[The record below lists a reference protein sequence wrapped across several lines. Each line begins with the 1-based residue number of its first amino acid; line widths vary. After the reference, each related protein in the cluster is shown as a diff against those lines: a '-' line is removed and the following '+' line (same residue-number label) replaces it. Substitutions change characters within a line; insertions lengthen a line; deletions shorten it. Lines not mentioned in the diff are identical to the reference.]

1 MALPS
6 GLQPVSLPGVT
17 PGGLP
22 GHAAAPA
29 APGLG
34 GLAPVALKPQRL
46 VLMAASDGRRVGL
59 QLAYSDGLG
68 KRLGKAGAVWFA
80 PRRMWVVELGA
91 ATSQDK
97 PDPERQAARLMT
109 WLDGQVEGDYDEAGA
124 HQVVRAA
131 IVATEAT
138 YFTQLLDVQIFPL
151 VEGGFAVSFQYD
163 LPMVKAM
170 RSLGGRFHKFASAW
184 EVRGA
189 APAIL
194 AAIKAVAGVD
204 EEFVFVHERPL
215 VLEQLA
221 AAPASEVPIKVPGA
235 APSFGEAS
243 TDEEGIDK
251 GAGFLSAIAEPSGVI
266 DVDEDALAAEATAAG
281 LRDYQVVGVRHLLRQ
296 DSSCLGD
303 DMGLGKTRQTVVAA
317 RMAAASELL
326 RAVPPESA
334 GSPVLPRVLVL
345 CPASLRI
352 NWQREINAVYPNDL
366 VGMVGQD
373 RMEMLHGCRW
383 VVANYERLGGLVR
396 EMDLHFQVM
405 VVDEAHYLKE
415 HMSGR
420 TRNAFVLAC
429 RIPRRFLVTG
439 TPLLSR
445 EIELHTLLRLSGHRL
460 GSLRLNDFRKRFTG
474 SRERRAELASEL
486 RGWLLRRRKDV
497 LKDLGTKDRQ
507 VRHLSPA
514 EGLAGYREI
523 LADMT
528 LGVMPKI
535 VKLRQT
541 LEALKLQ
548 FIVEAIESRS
558 AGDKFIVFC
567 EYMGTVKALK
577 AALAALG
584 VVCVTLVGSDAP
596 AARQRSIDAFQQDPD
611 TTVFITT
618 TAAGGVGITLTAAN
632 IVLFASLP
640 WTPALMRQAEDRAY
654 RLGQK
659 RDVLVLVPLVDQT
672 IDQQIWALLASKT
685 ALEQDVVEAVCT
697 QVDTKATKA
706 VRPRM
711 ADMLAMTAMAE

>member
-1 MALPS
+1 ML
-6 GLQPVSLPGVT
+6 L
-17 PGGLP
+17 
-22 GHAAAPA
+22 
-29 APGLG
+29 
-34 GLAPVALKPQRL
+34 
-46 VLMAASDGRRVGL
+46 
-59 QLAYSDGLG
+59 
-68 KRLGKAGAVWFA
+68 
-80 PRRMWVVELGA
+80 
-91 ATSQDK
+91 
-97 PDPERQAARLMT
+97 
-109 WLDGQVEGDYDEAGA
+109 WLDGHVEGDYDEAGA
-124 HQVVRAA
+124 RQVIRAA
-131 IVATEAT
+131 IATPDPT
-138 YFTQLLDVQIFPL
+138 YFTQLLDVQVFPL

-189 APAIL
+189 APQIL
-194 AAIKAVAGVD
+194 ATIKAVAGVD
-204 EEFVFVHERPL
+204 EEFIFVHERPL
-215 VLEQLA
+215 VLEQLS

-235 APSFGEAS
+235 APSFGEPAA
-243 TDEEGIDK
+243 DEDGIDK
-251 GAGFLSAIAEPSGVI
+251 GAGFLSAIAETSGLI
-266 DVDEDALAAEATAAG
+266 EVDEDALAAEAEAAG
-281 LRDYQVVGVRHLLRQ
+281 LRDYQVVGVRHLLSQ

-317 RMAAASELL
+317 RMAAERELL
-326 RAVPPESA
+326 RAARPASA
-334 GSPVLPRVLVL
+334 GLPVLPRVLVL

-352 NWQREINAVYPNDL
+352 NWQREIQAVYPNDL

-396 EMDLHFQVM
+396 ELDLQFHVM

-429 RIPRRFLVTG
+429 RIPRRFIVTG

-460 GSLRLNDFRKRFTG
+460 GALRLNDFRKRYTG

-514 EGLAGYREI
+514 EGLAGYREV

-567 EYMGTVKALK
+567 EYMATVKALK
-577 AALAALG
+577 TALAASDTT
-584 VVCVTLVGSDAP
+584 CVTLVGSDAP
-596 AARQRSIDAFQQDPD
+596 TARQRSIDAFQQDPD
-611 TTVFITT
+611 TTVFIGTT
-618 TAAGGVGITLTAAN
+618 SAAGVGITLTAAN
-632 IVLFASLP
+632 VVLFASLP

-672 IDQQIWALLASKT
+672 IDGQIWALLASKT

-697 QVDTKATKA
+697 GVDTKTTKA
-706 VRPRM
+706 GRPRV